1 MALWN
6 ECCNESEQKV
16 FFPFSYN
23 ISVSERQTEFIYMQ
37 DSKVV
42 YIVYLFDLSMH
53 KFWIDAF
60 PFLSTKKN

>member
-1 MALWN
+1 
-6 ECCNESEQKV
+6 
-16 FFPFSYN
+16 
-23 ISVSERQTEFIYMQ
+23 MQ

-60 PFLSTKKN
+60 PFLSTKKNLNIHFDSLQLLRYKYVKWREFINNNDRFGM